1 MLQYFTIVVTPVLS
15 VSSNKYA
22 CLQRLMSRQGG
33 TNMDLEEEDA
43 ALFADDVQD
52 YVITAPEQEKRAKFY
67 IEGDIEVGSV

>member
-1 MLQYFTIVVTPVLS
+1 
-15 VSSNKYA
+15 
-22 CLQRLMSRQGG
+22 MSRQGG

-67 IEGDIEVGSV
+67 IEGDIEVGSVWF